1 MKAKDQ
7 QPYMLD
13 DELGSREE
21 VEVHEQRIKELEEY
35 NEQAGGGSNNK
46 IIIFATMLIF
56 TLTIIFYVIIQANK
70 NSNFK
75 INNG

>member
-35 NEQAGGGSNNK
+35 NEQGGEVL
-46 IIIFATMLIF
+46 IIKLSFLQ
-56 TLTIIFYVIIQANK
+56 LC
-70 NSNFK
+70 
-75 INNG
+75 

>member
-35 NEQAGGGSNNK
+35 NEQGGGR
-46 IIIFATMLIF
+46 F
-56 TLTIIFYVIIQANK
+56 
-70 NSNFK
+70 
-75 INNG
+75 

>member
-35 NEQAGGGSNNK
+35 NEQGGEGSNNK
-46 IIIFATMLIF
+46 IIIFATVLIF

-70 NSNFK
+70 K
-75 INNG
+75 TATLR